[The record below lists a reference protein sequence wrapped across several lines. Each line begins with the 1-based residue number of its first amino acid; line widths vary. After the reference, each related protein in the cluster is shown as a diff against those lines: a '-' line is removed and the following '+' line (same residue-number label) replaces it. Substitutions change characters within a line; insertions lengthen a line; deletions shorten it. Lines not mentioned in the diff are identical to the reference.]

1 MDATHSSQRTILHFI
16 YYLHFDLSKHRN
28 CVMMPRSLGSQ
39 SRFCTHRIS
48 HRPFWLGMVLYFLYL
63 LLRRMN
69 PCALA

>member
-39 SRFCTHRIS
+39 TAFVHTAFRTVRFGLGWYYIS
-48 HRPFWLGMVLYFLYL
+48 FISYSVG
-63 LLRRMN
+63 
-69 PCALA
+69 